1 MAELE
6 GRCLDGWSCMV
17 GISNCRASCK
27 KISPVVGTSRSP
39 TEEKPERTRWSRDQI
54 VEFLRH
60 GSCFFKRT
68 L

>member
-1 MAELE
+1 MEAFSHLARQASQVNGIGESREL
-6 GRCLDGWSCMV
+6 LKYV
-17 GISNCRASCK
+17 QLLIV
-27 KISPVVGTSRSP
+27 I
-39 TEEKPERTRWSRDQI
+39 I